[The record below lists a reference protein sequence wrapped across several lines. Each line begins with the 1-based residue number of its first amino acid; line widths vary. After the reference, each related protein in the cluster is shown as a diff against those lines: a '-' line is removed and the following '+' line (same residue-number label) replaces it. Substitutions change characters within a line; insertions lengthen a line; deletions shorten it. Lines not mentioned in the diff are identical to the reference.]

1 MATARPFAW
10 NGQGSEAEVD
20 GYRALEDL
28 QFGLAAQAQ
37 ERKRLFGVYPAV
49 VQSIA
54 DPDQQGRVRVR
65 LPWSPD
71 GSGPGYEA
79 WARLATLMAG
89 ADRGTWFIPDVGDE
103 VLVAYE
109 AGDPRRPYV
118 VGALWNGQDAP
129 PEQMDG
135 AEENNKKVIVS
146 RNNIR
151 VTLDDTQGQE
161 TVTIETP
168 GGQVLTLQDGP
179 GTVKIN
185 DSNGNSL
192 TMESAGMTLRTA
204 GKLTIE
210 ASTINVT
217 AGMVSVD
224 AGMSKFSGV
233 VKSDTVITNA
243 VISSSYTPGAGNI
256 W

>member
-1 MATARPFAW
+1 M
-10 NGQGSEAEVD
+10 NGL
-20 GYRALEDL
+20 YALSDL
-28 QFGLAAQAQ
+28 QVGVAVQAR
-37 ERKRLFGVYPAV
+37 ERQRFYGVYPAI

-54 DPDQQGRVRVR
+54 DPDQQGRIRVR

-71 GSGPGYEA
+71 GSGAGYEG
-79 WARLATLMAG
+79 WARLATMMAG

-103 VLVAYE
+103 VLVAGE
-109 AGDPRRPYV
+109 GGDLRRLYV
-118 VGALWNGQDAP
+118 IGALWNGQDAP

-135 AEENNKKVIVS
+135 GEENNKKVIVS

-168 GGQVLTLQDGP
+168 GGQTLTLQDGP
-179 GTVKIN
+179 GTVRLE

-192 TMESAGMTLRTA
+192 TMEAAGITLSTS
-204 GKLTIE
+204 GKLTIQ
-210 ASTINVT
+210 ASTINVST
-217 AGMVSVD
+217 SMASVD

>member
-1 MATARPFAW
+1 M
-10 NGQGSEAEVD
+10 
-20 GYRALEDL
+20 
-28 QFGLAAQAQ
+28 GLAAQAH

-54 DPDQQGRVRVR
+54 DPDQQGRIRVR

-71 GSGPGYEA
+71 GNGAGYEG
-79 WARLATLMAG
+79 WARLATFMAG
-89 ADRGTWFIPDVGDE
+89 ASRGAWFIPDVGDE
-103 VLVAYE
+103 VLVAGE
-109 AGDPRRPYV
+109 GGDLRRLYV
-118 VGALWNGQDAP
+118 IGALWNGQDAP

-161 TVTIETP
+161 KVTIETP

-179 GTVKIN
+179 GVVQIE
-185 DSNGNSL
+185 DSNGNRL
-192 TMESAGMTLRTA
+192 TMESAGITLSTA

-233 VKSDTVITNA
+233 VKADTVITNA
-243 VISSSYTPGAGNI
+243 VVSSSYTPGAGNI

>member
-1 MATARPFAW
+1 MDGFSDLAGPFLGPAR
-10 NGQGSEAEVD
+10 
-20 GYRALEDL
+20 
-28 QFGLAAQAQ
+28 QAH
-37 ERKRLFGVYPAV
+37 ERRRHYGVYPAI
-49 VQSIA
+49 VQNIA

-71 GSGPGYEA
+71 DNGAGYEA

-89 ADRGTWFIPDVGDE
+89 ADRGTWFIPDVDDE
-103 VLVAYE
+103 VLVAFE
-109 AGDPRRPYV
+109 GGDPRRPYV

-135 AEENNKKVIVS
+135 TGENNKKVIVS

-161 TVTIETP
+161 TVIIETP
-168 GGQVLTLQDGP
+168 GGQTLVLQDGP
-179 GTVKIN
+179 GRVDIS
-185 DSNGNSL
+185 DSNGNQL
-192 TMESAGMTLRTA
+192 TMESAGITLNTS
-204 GKLTIE
+204 GKLTIQ
-210 ASTINVT
+210 ASTIDVT

-224 AGMSKFSGV
+224 SGMSKFSGV

-243 VISSSYTPGAGNI
+243 VVSSSYTPGAGNI

>member
-1 MATARPFAW
+1 
-10 NGQGSEAEVD
+10 
-20 GYRALEDL
+20 
-28 QFGLAAQAQ
+28 
-37 ERKRLFGVYPAV
+37 
-49 VQSIA
+49 
-54 DPDQQGRVRVR
+54 VRVR
-65 LPWSPD
+65 LPWAPD
-71 GSGPGYEA
+71 STGAGYEA

-89 ADRGTWFIPDVGDE
+89 ADRGTWFIPDVDDE
-103 VLVAYE
+103 VLVIFE
-109 AGDPRRPYV
+109 GGDPRRPYV
-118 VGALWNGQDAP
+118 IGSLWNGQDAP

-135 AEENNKKVIVS
+135 AGQNDKKVIVS

-151 VTLDDTQGQE
+151 ITLDDAQGQE

-168 GGQVLTLQDGP
+168 GGQKVTLEDGP
-179 GTVKIN
+179 GRVQLE

-192 TMESAGMTLRTA
+192 TMESSGITLNTG
-204 GKLTIE
+204 GKLTIQ
-210 ASTINVT
+210 ASTINIS

-243 VISSSYTPGAGNI
+243 VISSSYTPGAGNV

>member
-1 MATARPFAW
+1 M
-10 NGQGSEAEVD
+10 D
-20 GYRALEDL
+20 GYRALDDL

-37 ERKRLFGVYPAV
+37 DRRRLYGVYPAL

-54 DPDQQGRVRVR
+54 DPDQQGRIRIR

-71 GSGPGYEA
+71 GNGAGYEA
-79 WARLATLMAG
+79 WARLATLMGG

-103 VLVAYE
+103 VLVACE
-109 AGDPRRPYV
+109 GGDPRRPYV

-129 PEQMDG
+129 PEQMDA
-135 AEENNKKVIVS
+135 AEENNKKVLVS

-151 VTLDDTQGQE
+151 LTLDDTQGQE

-168 GGQVLTLQDGP
+168 GGQTFTLQDGP
-179 GTVKIN
+179 GTVTIS

-233 VKSDTVITNA
+233 AKADTVITNA
-243 VISSSYTPGAGNI
+243 VISSSYTPGAGNM

>member
-1 MATARPFAW
+1 M
-10 NGQGSEAEVD
+10 D
-20 GYRALEDL
+20 GLRALDDL
-28 QFGLAAQAQ
+28 QAGIAAQAY
-37 ERKRLFGVYPAV
+37 ERRRFFGVFPAV

-54 DPDQQGRVRVR
+54 DPDQQGRIRVR

-71 GSGPGYEA
+71 GSGAGYEG
-79 WARLATLMAG
+79 WARLATFMAG
-89 ADRGTWFIPDVGDE
+89 GNRGAWFIPDVGDE
-103 VLVAYE
+103 VLVAGE
-109 AGDPRRPYV
+109 GGDFRRLYV
-118 VGALWNGQDAP
+118 IGALWNGQDAP
-129 PEQMDG
+129 PEQMDS
-135 AEENNKKVIVS
+135 AEENNKKAIVS

-161 TVTIETP
+161 TVTIATP
-168 GGQVLTLQDGP
+168 GGQVLILQDGP
-179 GTVKIN
+179 GTVKLE

-192 TMESAGMTLRTA
+192 TMESAGITLRTA

-233 VKSDTVITNA
+233 VKSDTVITNS
-243 VISSSYTPGAGNI
+243 VVSLSYTPGAGNV